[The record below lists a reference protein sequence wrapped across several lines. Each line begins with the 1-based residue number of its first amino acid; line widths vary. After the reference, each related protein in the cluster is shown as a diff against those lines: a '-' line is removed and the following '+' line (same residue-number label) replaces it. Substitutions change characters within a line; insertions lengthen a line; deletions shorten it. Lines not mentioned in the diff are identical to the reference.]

1 MYNNFYKNM
10 KKLNDF
16 PVTEYDKFPQK
27 YYFLSI
33 VNEIINIAELKRLN
47 KIILD
52 FGCGKKIFSQLLP
65 DKKILNFDIN
75 PVYTEIKDY
84 KNYKFDIVIFN
95 HVLMYLKPNEI
106 DILLKDIKKINPD
119 CELIFSLSRQ
129 NLISKIAMLIT
140 LNFSAHKKTSSSYHE
155 QLDQFRDKTI
165 IIKEKL
171 RIFGIT
177 DIYYCKFK

>member
-10 KKLNDF
+10 KKLNDY

-33 VNEIINIAELKRLN
+33 VNEIINIAELKKLN

-106 DILLKDIKKINPD
+106 NTLLQDIKKINPD

-140 LNFSAHKKTSSSYHE
+140 LNLSAHEKTSSSYNE

-165 IIKEKL
+165 IIREKL

>member
-10 KKLNDF
+10 KKLNDY
-16 PVTEYDKFPQK
+16 PVKEYDKFPQK

-33 VNEIINIAELKRLN
+33 VNEIINIAELKKLN

-106 DILLKDIKKINPD
+106 NTLLQDIKKINPD

-140 LNFSAHKKTSSSYHE
+140 LNLSAHEKTSSSYNE

-165 IIKEKL
+165 IIREKL

>member
-10 KKLNDF
+10 KKLNDYQ
-16 PVTEYDKFPQK
+16 VTEYDKFHQK

-33 VNEIINIAELKRLN
+33 VNEIINIAELKKLN

-106 DILLKDIKKINPD
+106 NTLLQDIKKINPD

-140 LNFSAHKKTSSSYHE
+140 LNLSAHEKTSSSYNE

-165 IIKEKL
+165 IIREKL

>member
-10 KKLNDF
+10 KKLNDY

-33 VNEIINIAELKRLN
+33 VNEIINIAELKKLN

-75 PVYTEIKDY
+75 PVYTEIKDF

-106 DILLKDIKKINPD
+106 NTLLQDIKKINPD

-140 LNFSAHKKTSSSYHE
+140 LNLSAHEKTSSSYNE

-165 IIKEKL
+165 IIREKL